1 MDFAFIVDQ
10 GLGILATASVSAL
23 VAMGLALS
31 FRLMG
36 IINLASGDF
45 MMIGAYTVLAFLAI
59 GLPYLVGVLAAI
71 VIGFLLGA
79 LTEVSLL
86 RRFARAPE
94 LAILGT
100 FGLGIVIRQVVELI
114 FGKNFQFIEN
124 PLAGS
129 VSIWGAEFPF
139 YRLVLIGV
147 SVAVI
152 GAVLLVL
159 TLTPLGVK
167 VRAVS
172 ADSDLAETL
181 GIRSGRLKLLVFAV
195 STAMASLAGSLI
207 APLTNVGPQMGNA
220 YLFVMFV
227 VVIVGGARVSMVLVA
242 ALAIAIVQN
251 VTTLVVDSLVAK
263 LAILGMAFLV
273 LAATRP
279 ATKGTIV

>member
-45 MMIGAYTVLAFLAI
+45 MMIGAYSVLTCVAI
-59 GLPYLVGVLAAI
+59 GLPYLVGVIAAC
-71 VIGFLLGA
+71 VIGFLFGA
-79 LTEVSLL
+79 LTEVGLL

-100 FGLGIVIRQVVELI
+100 FGLGIVIRQIVELI
-114 FGKNFQFIEN
+114 FGKNFQFVEN
-124 PLAGS
+124 PLSGS
-129 VSIWGAEFPF
+129 VSIGGAEFPL
-139 YRLVLIGV
+139 YRLVLIAV

-152 GAVLLVL
+152 GALLLVL
-159 TLTPLGVK
+159 TVTPLGVK
-167 VRAVS
+167 VRAVA
-172 ADSDLAETL
+172 ADGDLAETL
-181 GIRSGRLKLLVFAV
+181 GIQSGRLKLVVFAV

-207 APLTNVGPQMGNA
+207 APLTNVGPGMGNA

-279 ATKGTIV
+279 ATKGAIV

>member
-45 MMIGAYTVLAFLAI
+45 MMIGAYTVLAFVAI

-227 VVIVGGARVSMVLVA
+227 VVIVGGARVSMVLFA

>member
-45 MMIGAYTVLAFLAI
+45 MMIGAYTVLAFVAI

>member
-45 MMIGAYTVLAFLAI
+45 MMIGAYSVLTCVAI
-59 GLPYLVGVLAAI
+59 GLPYIAGVLVAC

-79 LTEVSLL
+79 FTEAGLL

-100 FGLGIVIRQVVELI
+100 FGLGIVIRQIVELI
-114 FGKNFQFIEN
+114 FGKNFQFVEN
-124 PLAGS
+124 PLSGS
-129 VSIWGAEFPF
+129 VSIGGAEFPL
-139 YRLVLIGV
+139 YRLVLIAV

-152 GAVLLVL
+152 GALLLVL
-159 TLTPLGVK
+159 TVTPLGVK
-167 VRAVS
+167 VRAVA
-172 ADSDLAETL
+172 ADGDLSETL
-181 GIRSGRLKLLVFAV
+181 GIQSGRLKLVVFAV

-207 APLTNVGPQMGNA
+207 APLTNVGPGMGNA

-279 ATKGTIV
+279 ATKGAIV

>member
-45 MMIGAYTVLAFLAI
+45 MMIGAYTVLAFVAI

-263 LAILGMAFLV
+263 LAILGMAFFV

>member
-129 VSIWGAEFPF
+129 VSVWGAEFPL

>member
-1 MDFAFIVDQ
+1 MDFAFVVDQ

-45 MMIGAYTVLAFLAI
+45 MMIGAYSVLTCVAI
-59 GLPYLVGVLAAI
+59 GLPYLVGVLVAC
-71 VIGFLLGA
+71 VVGFLLGA
-79 LTEVSLL
+79 LTERGLL

-100 FGLGIVIRQVVELI
+100 FGLGIVIRQIVELI
-114 FGKNFQFIEN
+114 YGKNFQFVEN
-124 PLAGS
+124 PLSGS
-129 VSIWGAEFPF
+129 VEIGGAEFPL

-152 GAVLLVL
+152 GTLLLVL
-159 TLTPLGVK
+159 TVTPLGVK
-167 VRAVS
+167 VRAVA
-172 ADSDLAETL
+172 ADGDLAETL
-181 GIRSGRLKLLVFAV
+181 GIRSGRLKLAVFAV

-207 APLTNVGPQMGNA
+207 APLTNVGPGMGNA

-279 ATKGTIV
+279 ATKGAVV

>member
-45 MMIGAYTVLAFLAI
+45 MMIGAYTVLAFVAI

-94 LAILGT
+94 LA
-100 FGLGIVIRQVVELI
+100 IRQVVELI